1 VAEPDLIEECQVSES
16 QLSESAN
23 MTRFGHAALLGRP
36 NVGKSTLLNALI
48 GEHLAIVTHKP
59 QTTRHRIVG
68 LLTETRGQVAFV
80 DTPGLHRRRDHALN
94 RRLNRIAAETG
105 QGVDLVIMVV
115 DSGRMT
121 EEDEMVLDLVAK
133 HSGPAILAFNKID
146 QLKDRSVLLE
156 LTTQWTA
163 RAEFDAVV
171 YLSAVRREG
180 LDGLLDEVFRLIPE
194 GTPQYPDDLFT
205 DRSERFLAAEM
216 VREQLMLQLHQEIPY
231 GLTVIVERFKREG
244 ARLEIDALILVSED
258 RHKAMVIGR
267 QGQVLKRVGTRARHA
282 IADLLGQPVH
292 LSLHVKTRSGWID
305 DDRELDELGYA
316 R

>member
-1 VAEPDLIEECQVSES
+1 MNDPIESGGVSKP
-16 QLSESAN
+16 
-23 MTRFGHAALLGRP
+23 RFGHVALLGRP
-36 NVGKSTLLNALI
+36 NVGKSTLLNALV

-68 LLTETRGQVAFV
+68 LLSEARGQVAFV

-94 RRLNRIAAETG
+94 RRLNRIASDTG
-105 QGVDLVIMVV
+105 QGVDVIVMVV
-115 DSGRMT
+115 DASRLT
-121 EEDEMVLDLVAK
+121 EEDERVLDLVGRHA
-133 HSGPAILAFNKID
+133 GPSILAFNKVD
-146 QLKDRSVLLE
+146 LLGDRRVLLE
-156 LTTQWTA
+156 KTA
-163 RAEFDAVV
+163 ELSARGKFDAVV
-171 YLSAVRREG
+171 YLSATRSEG
-180 LDGLLDEVFRLIPE
+180 LDGLLDEVFKHLPE
-194 GTPQYPDDLFT
+194 CPPQYPEDLFT

-231 GLTVIVERFKREG
+231 GLTVVVERFERQ
-244 ARLEIDALILVSED
+244 ARRLEIDALILVAD
-258 RHKAMVIGR
+258 NRHKAMVIGR

-282 IADLLGQPVH
+282 IAELLGQPVH